1 MVRLLGAGEFGLCSN
16 AQFQVHLSR
25 KCDTKFTMISYFAQP
40 CEIKSDTKK
49 KYLHFC
55 HQLNTN
61 ITGMVANYINLLK
74 KKIKFLRKKGLHF
87 DEFKSMFLV
96 QTLIFHQISKFSK

>member
-1 MVRLLGAGEFGLCSN
+1 MVHLLGAGEFGLCSN

-49 KYLHFC
+49 STYTFVINSTQILQAWRQLHKSF
-55 HQLNTN
+55 
-61 ITGMVANYINLLK
+61 
-74 KKIKFLRKKGLHF
+74 KIKIKNFWEKKVYILMNLSLCF
-87 DEFKSMFLV
+87 WYRL
-96 QTLIFHQISKFSK
+96 

>member
-49 KYLHFC
+49 KIL
-55 HQLNTN
+55 T
-61 ITGMVANYINLLK
+61 LL
-74 KKIKFLRKKGLHF
+74 
-87 DEFKSMFLV
+87 SS
-96 QTLIFHQISKFSK
+96 T

>member
-49 KYLHFC
+49 
-55 HQLNTN
+55 NTY
-61 ITGMVANYINLLK
+61 TFVINL
-74 KKIKFLRKKGLHF
+74 
-87 DEFKSMFLV
+87 
-96 QTLIFHQISKFSK
+96 TQILQAWQPIT

>member
-1 MVRLLGAGEFGLCSN
+1 MVHLLGAGEFGLCSN

-49 KYLHFC
+49 NTYTFVINSTQILQAWRQLHKSF
-55 HQLNTN
+55 
-61 ITGMVANYINLLK
+61 
-74 KKIKFLRKKGLHF
+74 KIKIKNFWGKKVYILMNLSLCF
-87 DEFKSMFLV
+87 WYRL
-96 QTLIFHQISKFSK
+96 

>member
-1 MVRLLGAGEFGLCSN
+1 MVRLLGAGEFCLCSN

-49 KYLHFC
+49 KIL
-55 HQLNTN
+55 T
-61 ITGMVANYINLLK
+61 LL
-74 KKIKFLRKKGLHF
+74 
-87 DEFKSMFLV
+87 SS
-96 QTLIFHQISKFSK
+96 T